1 MERKILKNEERV
13 LTRLPNPATY
23 QANWRKANTRRLN
36 KYINEHQFS
45 DDPNI
50 RERVSLYQSYKNTI
64 TSLPPY
70 VTKSKPK
77 VKIIPLL
84 PAGLVTADSSFEESE
99 EFAEE
104 SAAAEAPAAP
114 APAAEELRSTTTDDI
129 PVIIVEKQLA
139 LKDCQKR
146 CKEIS
151 DDIRKL
157 QSDNIMSEINLLGL
171 SLDAKIVDLLVY
183 RILDPSTEW
192 KRNIEFLIDIPNDI
206 TGSLLKGGS
215 YFEALFHLLFAI
227 NYYPKFQDN
236 TLEFLQIEKY
246 KVPLPFKADDGSR
259 DYLYGQSI
267 LSAGGKSDIQGISDI
282 TFKVLP
288 KNKSSDDTVDDSYK
302 CGERPKK
309 REDNINPHYFFSV
322 KGFRKEKS
330 VAKDYDIPILSQ
342 QASILQGIKNPKICV
357 GVRDKDDFMR
367 HLNRTKIVFIK
378 ETLSEII
385 IGFDEMMNYFD
396 KFRQNFF
403 LRFGKSDNIDER
415 RRQVEE
421 LYPRNQIILPQLNL
435 HYHQELVSEA
445 VINSIKSKDLGVR
458 KKPHFMCIGVLPR
471 GGKSFI
477 AGGVIR
483 KHRELLKKKTGYN
496 VLFLTSAVTETISQ
510 FKDDLVNKFADFRDI
525 TFVDAR
531 TDKPSINNFVFIS
544 RQLASISIKKGD
556 EIVIDLFNT
565 LIKKGINLS
574 YDIIFFDE
582 AHIGILSVIQQENF
596 KKAFNNFKI
605 PIVLMT
611 ATYIKPANVLDD
623 NRDLFVW
630 DLFDIKDMRQ
640 LPTNGADVFKTNTIA
655 SRYGDL
661 AYKILS
667 DRINVGESLASIAK
681 PYEKFPMPSFV
692 SPMFSKQTLAK
703 LQYFDYDSFFKMKSL
718 SLDEKNKLNDVRTW
732 REWDAFL
739 NNREQALM
747 LRNYLTPKD
756 NELAN
761 PSMIIQ
767 ERDKALIQ
775 VFKRAYNNEPP
786 TRPLYG
792 QPFSVLMFMP
802 SIKGN
807 PVGALCRIWGSFL
820 MKTKFWSDYFVCL
833 TLSPLSEGDED
844 KGRKSKKSKEDM
856 REYELG
862 CWKQGFCTR
871 DIVSEKDLKK
881 MITTIE
887 REALNEDKGLLL
899 LTGEV
904 AKMGISLPCVDV
916 VFLLSNNNDS
926 ADDLIQKMFRS
937 LTDSDGKKL
946 GFVVDINLK
955 RIIKAMFEYDLAKDK
970 IRLSGQPKTTE
981 ERVKNILEMCDWGQD
996 EFIEDNSSTMNYE
1009 DIMKAI
1015 KDKVFSNL
1023 ELLTISTKV
1032 LQNEALSELLKDD
1045 DIRRELFNNMKKTVK
1060 VKTKATV
1067 LGVRGEGVPNKPP
1080 SSKDDNNEPA
1090 ENTDEGVEE
1099 EDNHEPDEE
1108 EGVSNSISAK
1118 EKKHFEDNFKSLIIT
1133 FINSLIV
1140 RNGRIE
1146 WKQGVRLM
1154 DLLDTFKI
1162 DSSKAR
1168 PSVECACID
1177 KSSCNEHMNLYERVF
1192 CDVKTYSL
1200 DKTADKVSAL
1210 INAIYNFIMKHREL
1224 QVTLQSYI
1232 DTFIDEIEGNKQRL
1246 LSGGGRK
1253 TLKKKRSPM

>member
-1 MERKILKNEERV
+1 MEKRIQLIQKRFNTETYKTRKSYLASNIKKLDEFINTTAATRRKNVKTRRNFAIEMRNKIRKEYESLPHENAEPVNDELRENLSPYDAIESINSWVSNFIQSNNIVQNETDIIDVIRKLNYTDDVLGVNNWEVIKTSGNINDCMVHTILTASSPIFRKLNAEDKNIVASAFRRTELTKIPGINIGVLKNNEFLRNED
-13 LTRLPNPATY
+13 LTLILQYYNISALIFLPKQPGRSIIELMNFAGAPPNRLTILIEYNGIDHY
-23 QANWRKANTRRLN
+23 SSVRKDNRQFIIFLKNANTIAEKAPPPDDMVEGANILEYDAMSSDNVRREQL
-36 KYINEHQFS
+36 
-45 DDPNI
+45 
-50 RERVSLYQSYKNTI
+50 
-64 TSLPPY
+64 
-70 VTKSKPK
+70 
-77 VKIIPLL
+77 
-84 PAGLVTADSSFEESE
+84 A
-99 EFAEE
+99 AE
-104 SAAAEAPAAP
+104 AAAEAAEEAAAEAAAAETPAAEAP

-471 GGKSFI
+471 GDKSFI

-775 VFKRAYNNEPP
+775 VFKRAYNNKPP

-871 DIVSEKDLKK
+871 DIV
-881 MITTIE
+881 
-887 REALNEDKGLLL
+887 
-899 LTGEV
+899 
-904 AKMGISLPCVDV
+904 
-916 VFLLSNNNDS
+916 
-926 ADDLIQKMFRS
+926 
-937 LTDSDGKKL
+937 
-946 GFVVDINLK
+946 
-955 RIIKAMFEYDLAKDK
+955 
-970 IRLSGQPKTTE
+970 
-981 ERVKNILEMCDWGQD
+981 
-996 EFIEDNSSTMNYE
+996 
-1009 DIMKAI
+1009 
-1015 KDKVFSNL
+1015 
-1023 ELLTISTKV
+1023 
-1032 LQNEALSELLKDD
+1032 
-1045 DIRRELFNNMKKTVK
+1045 
-1060 VKTKATV
+1060 
-1067 LGVRGEGVPNKPP
+1067 
-1080 SSKDDNNEPA
+1080 
-1090 ENTDEGVEE
+1090 
-1099 EDNHEPDEE
+1099 
-1108 EGVSNSISAK
+1108 
-1118 EKKHFEDNFKSLIIT
+1118 
-1133 FINSLIV
+1133 
-1140 RNGRIE
+1140 
-1146 WKQGVRLM
+1146 
-1154 DLLDTFKI
+1154 
-1162 DSSKAR
+1162 
-1168 PSVECACID
+1168 
-1177 KSSCNEHMNLYERVF
+1177 
-1192 CDVKTYSL
+1192 
-1200 DKTADKVSAL
+1200 
-1210 INAIYNFIMKHREL
+1210 
-1224 QVTLQSYI
+1224 
-1232 DTFIDEIEGNKQRL
+1232 
-1246 LSGGGRK
+1246 
-1253 TLKKKRSPM
+1253 